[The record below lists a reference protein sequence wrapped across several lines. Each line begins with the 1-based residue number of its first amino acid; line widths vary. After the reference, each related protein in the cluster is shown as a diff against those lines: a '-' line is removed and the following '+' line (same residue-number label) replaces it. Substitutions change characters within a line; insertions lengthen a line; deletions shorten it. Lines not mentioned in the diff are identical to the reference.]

1 VFVPFVCRESAYS
14 PKVPECFRF
23 TTDEEDL
30 ASVRLEGF
38 EEAVVAYKKK
48 DDPKFEEN
56 KQTYCNIISNKK
68 L

>member
-1 VFVPFVCRESAYS
+1 MFVPFVCRESAYS

-38 EEAVVAYKKK
+38 EEVMATFSKT
-48 DDPKFEEN
+48 PQIINEEA
-56 KQTYCNIISNKK
+56 KVFAEK
-68 L
+68 